1 MIEVTFDGRRPN
13 PRKIRIGVEMDN
25 IVEEVRFRLPVIA
38 ENQTATLHW
47 NNDKG
52 GDAVLLEEGVWRIG
66 SDITQ
71 YAGMSAC
78 YIAISADNDAL
89 WHSEAF
95 YVVVY
100 DLGSLSGSVERR
112 FPALID
118 DILAAVSEA
127 NFPIEFR
134 INENMEL
141 EGVYS
146 WQRSSTTE
154 E

>member
-1 MIEVTFDGRRPN
+1 MTEVTFEGRKPN
-13 PRKIRIGVEMDN
+13 PRRIKIGVEMDN
-25 IVEEVRFRLPVIA
+25 LVEAVKFNLPAIA
-38 ENQTATLHW
+38 ENQTAVLHW
-47 NNDKG
+47 NNDQG
-52 GDAVLLEEGVWRIG
+52 SDAVLLEDGVWHIG
-66 SDITQ
+66 NDITQ
-71 YAGMSAC
+71 YAGTSAC
-78 YIAISADNDAL
+78 YIAISGADGVL

-100 DLGSLSGSVERR
+100 DLGALSGSVERR

-118 DILAAVSEA
+118 DILTTISEA

-146 WQRSSTTE
+146 WQRQSTTE